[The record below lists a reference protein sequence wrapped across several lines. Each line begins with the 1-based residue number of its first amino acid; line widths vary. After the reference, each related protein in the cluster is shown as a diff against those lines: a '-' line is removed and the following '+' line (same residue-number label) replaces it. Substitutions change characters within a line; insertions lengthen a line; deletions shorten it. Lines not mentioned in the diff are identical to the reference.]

1 MLRRA
6 KNQQQE
12 EVEFI
17 KQVPVHP
24 RDRLKKETN
33 QQAPTHPRNRIKKY
47 IKNLKL
53 RMKNKEEQTARDN
66 ISALM
71 RGEFNFDPD
80 LILDKTL
87 LFDTK
92 KIDEKI
98 IMDKIIEALENPMND
113 KFYIEHPVGSNAFT
127 LKREDRRQKT
137 TTKSKKYVY
146 YFKN

>member
-53 RMKNKEEQTARDN
+53 C
-66 ISALM
+66 
-71 RGEFNFDPD
+71 
-80 LILDKTL
+80 
-87 LFDTK
+87 
-92 KIDEKI
+92 
-98 IMDKIIEALENPMND
+98 
-113 KFYIEHPVGSNAFT
+113 
-127 LKREDRRQKT
+127 KRQH
-137 TTKSKKYVY
+137 
-146 YFKN
+146 

>member
-6 KNQQQE
+6 KKQQQE

-53 RMKNKEEQTARDN
+53 C
-66 ISALM
+66 
-71 RGEFNFDPD
+71 
-80 LILDKTL
+80 
-87 LFDTK
+87 
-92 KIDEKI
+92 
-98 IMDKIIEALENPMND
+98 
-113 KFYIEHPVGSNAFT
+113 
-127 LKREDRRQKT
+127 KRQH
-137 TTKSKKYVY
+137 
-146 YFKN
+146 